1 MRHMNSVGSL
11 LRDARQKK
19 GILLEDVEKA
29 TRIRRKFLE
38 AIENDDYELIPSPA
52 YAKGFVK
59 NYSEFLGLDSATTL
73 AFFRRQSQDISKT
86 SLLPK
91 KSIAAENSL
100 LRLTPGR
107 FLMFLLGVCAFL
119 FLSYF
124 FVQYRNLQQPPVLV
138 IEKPEQEKIVE
149 DRKVDVLGS
158 TEPDATVMVNGVS
171 VLVRSDGKF
180 FDQVSLD
187 PGVNTITI
195 TATSRYGKST
205 TVVRKV
211 GLKQ

>member
-1 MRHMNSVGSL
+1 MKSVGSI
-11 LRDARQKK
+11 LRDARLGK

-29 TRIRRKFLE
+29 TKIRRKFLD
-38 AIENDDYELIPSPA
+38 AIETDDYSLIPSIA
-52 YAKGFVK
+52 YAKGFIK
-59 NYSEFLGLDSATTL
+59 NYSEFLGLDSQMTL
-73 AFFRRQSQDISKT
+73 AFFRRQSQDVSKQ
-86 SLLPK
+86 SILPK
-91 KSIAAENSL
+91 KSIVPENSL
-100 LRLTPGR
+100 FRLTPGR
-107 FLMFLLGVCAFL
+107 FLMVLLGGCILL

-124 FVQYRNLQQPPVLV
+124 IVQYRRLQLSPTLN
-138 IEKPEQEKIVE
+138 IEKPEQEKIIE

-195 TATSRYGKST
+195 TATSRFGKST
-205 TVVRKV
+205 TVVRKI
-211 GLKQ
+211 GMKQ

>member
-1 MRHMNSVGSL
+1 MKTAGSIL
-11 LRDARQKK
+11 HETRLRK
-19 GILLEDVEKA
+19 GILLEDIEKA
-29 TRIRRKFLE
+29 TRIRKKFLE
-38 AIENDDYELIPSPA
+38 AIESDDYTVLPSIA

-59 NYSEFLGLDSATTL
+59 NYSEFLGLDSQTTL
-73 AFFRRQSQDISKT
+73 AFFRRQSEDATKQ

-91 KSIAAENSL
+91 KSMASENSL
-100 LRLTPGR
+100 FHLTPGR
-107 FLMFLLGVCAFL
+107 FLLILLGACTVV

-124 FVQYRNLQQPPVLV
+124 LLQYRNLHYAPALT

-149 DRKVDVLGS
+149 DRKVDVLGTTS
-158 TEPDATVMVNGVS
+158 PDATVTVNGVS

-195 TATSRYGKST
+195 TATSRFGKST
-205 TVVRKV
+205 TAVRKV

>member
-1 MRHMNSVGSL
+1 MKSVGSL
-11 LRDARQKK
+11 LRETRIGK

-29 TRIRRKFLE
+29 TRIRYKFLE
-38 AIENDDYELIPSPA
+38 AIERDDYQSLPSSA

-59 NYSEFLGLDSATTL
+59 NYSEFLGLDSQMTL
-73 AFFRRQSQDISKT
+73 AFLRRQSQEATKQ

-91 KSIAAENSL
+91 KPNAPEESL
-100 LRLTPGR
+100 FRLTPGR
-107 FLMFLLGVCAFL
+107 FLTLLLGICIVL

-124 FVQYRNLQQPPVLV
+124 IFQYRQLQQPPLLT
-138 IEKPEQEKIVE
+138 IEAPKQDIIVE
-149 DRKVDVLGS
+149 EAKVDVLGRTS
-158 TEPDATVMVNGVS
+158 PDATVTVNGVS
-171 VLVRSDGKF
+171 ILVRSDGKF
-180 FDQVSLD
+180 FDQVSLE

-195 TATSRYGKST
+195 TSTSRFGKST

>member
-1 MRHMNSVGSL
+1 MKSVGSIL
-11 LRDARQKK
+11 HEARIRKC
-19 GILLEDVEKA
+19 ILLEDVEKA
-29 TRIRRKFLE
+29 TKIRKKFLE
-38 AIENDDYELIPSPA
+38 AIEADDYTIIPSIA

-59 NYSEFLGLDSATTL
+59 NYSEFLKLDSQKTL
-73 AFFRRQSQDISKT
+73 AFFRRQSQDIPKQ

-91 KSIAAENSL
+91 KSMGSENTL
-100 LRLTPGR
+100 FRLTPGR
-107 FLMFLLGVCAFL
+107 FLILLFGICTLV

-124 FVQYRNLQQPPVLV
+124 IFQYRNLQKIPILS
-138 IEKPEQEKIVE
+138 IEKPQQEKIVE
-149 DRKVDVLGS
+149 DKKVDVLGNTS
-158 TEPDATVMVNGVS
+158 PDATVMVNGVS

-187 PGVNTITI
+187 PGINTITI

>member
-1 MRHMNSVGSL
+1 M
-11 LRDARQKK
+11 LRDTREKK

-38 AIENDDYELIPSPA
+38 AIENDEYALIPSSL

-73 AFFRRQSQDISKT
+73 AFFRRQTQDVSRQ

-91 KSIAAENSL
+91 KSIISEDSL
-100 LRLTPGR
+100 FRLTPGR
-107 FLMFLLGVCAFL
+107 FLLFLFAACTLL

-124 FVQYRNLQQPPVLV
+124 IIQYRNLNQPPQLV
-138 IEKPEQEKIVE
+138 IEKPEQDTIVE
-149 DRKVDVLGS
+149 DRKVDIFGKTS
-158 TEPDATVMVNGVS
+158 PDATVTVNGVS
-171 VLVRSDGKF
+171 VLVRSDGRF
-180 FDQVSLD
+180 FDQASLI

-195 TATSRYGKST
+195 TATSRFGRST
-205 TVVRKV
+205 TVIRKV

>member
-1 MRHMNSVGSL
+1 MKSVGFI
-11 LRDARQKK
+11 LRDTRQKK

-29 TRIRRKFLE
+29 TKIRRKFLE
-38 AIENDDYELIPSPA
+38 AIENDDYTLIPSLA

-59 NYSEFLGLDSATTL
+59 NYSEFLGLDSAVIL
-73 AFFRRQSQDISKT
+73 AFFRRQSRDVSKT

-91 KSIAAENSL
+91 KSFEANHSL
-100 LRLTPGR
+100 FQLTPGR
-107 FLMFLLGVCAFL
+107 FLMLLLGVCTIL

-124 FVQYRNLQQPPVLV
+124 IVQYRRLQQPPGLR
-138 IEKPEQEKIVE
+138 IEKPEKEKVVE

-158 TEPDATVMVNGVS
+158 TDLDATVTVNGVS

-180 FDQVSLD
+180 FDQVTLT

-195 TATSRYGKST
+195 TATSRFGKST
-205 TVVRKV
+205 TIIRKV

>member
-1 MRHMNSVGSL
+1 MKSVGSL
-11 LRDARQKK
+11 LRETRIGK

-29 TRIRRKFLE
+29 TRIRYKFLE
-38 AIENDDYELIPSPA
+38 AIEDDDYQSLPSSA

-59 NYSEFLGLDSATTL
+59 NYSEFLGLDSQMTL
-73 AFFRRQSQDISKT
+73 AFLRRQSQEATKQ

-91 KSIAAENSL
+91 KPNAPEESL
-100 LRLTPGR
+100 FRLTPGR
-107 FLMFLLGVCAFL
+107 FLTLLLGICIVL

-124 FVQYRNLQQPPVLV
+124 IFQYRQLQQPPLLT
-138 IEKPEQEKIVE
+138 IEAPKQDIIVE
-149 DRKVDVLGS
+149 EAKVDVLGRTS
-158 TEPDATVMVNGVS
+158 PDATVTVNGVS
-171 VLVRSDGKF
+171 ILVRSDGKF
-180 FDQVSLD
+180 FDQVSLE

-195 TATSRYGKST
+195 TSTSRFGKST